1 MFPADDNL
9 IHWLSYNKKLFS
21 FARLIISME
30 KSRFSVSTFF
40 FVNGVLYATWTAR
53 LPELQAFFS
62 MSNAELGTLL
72 FVHALG
78 AVVAMPFIGWLALR
92 FSSKTTTRVSG
103 VVFCLFIS
111 LIALSRNLVLVNA
124 LFFIIGL
131 AAGSL
136 DVSMNGQAVYVERK
150 KGKPIMSSF
159 HALFSIGMAFGAG
172 LGALFTKFDISL
184 TTNFMIMAALGII
197 ALIVTSPDL
206 VDADPEEKDVDS
218 KKGGGFVLPTK
229 AILPLAIIAFCC
241 MLGEGSMADW
251 SAIYM
256 TKVVGQSETFGAI
269 AFGAFAVAMTIGRIF
284 GDYVTFKLGKEN
296 LLIWNGIFALAGLIL
311 ALMFTNE
318 WATLIGFFLIGIGLS
333 TVVPIVYGAAGNA
346 VGVEPSVGI
355 AMATTIGYS
364 GFFIGPPVIGYLADE
379 FGLRVGLGFT
389 LLLFAIMMI
398 LITRMKKRVGKN

>member
-1 MFPADDNL
+1 
-9 IHWLSYNKKLFS
+9 
-21 FARLIISME
+21 ME

-53 LPELQAFFS
+53 LPELQVFFG
-62 MSNAELGTLL
+62 MSNAELGSLL

-78 AVVAMPFIGWLALR
+78 AVVAMPFIGWLAMR
-92 FSSKTTTRVSG
+92 FSSKITTTVAG
-103 VVFCLFIS
+103 VAFCLPISFIAMS
-111 LIALSRNLVLVNA
+111 PNLVLANT
-124 LFFIIGL
+124 LFFVIGL

-150 KGKPIMSSF
+150 KGKPIMASF
-159 HALFSIGMAFGAG
+159 HALFSIGMALGAG
-172 LGALFTKFDISL
+172 LGALFTKFNVSL
-184 TTNFMIMAALGII
+184 TTDFVIMSALGVIS
-197 ALIVTSPDL
+197 LVVVSPNL
-206 VDADPEEKDVDS
+206 VDASPNKDANE

-256 TKVVGQSETFGAI
+256 TKVIGQSETFGAI
-269 AFGAFAVAMTIGRIF
+269 AFGTFAVAMTIGRIF
-284 GDYVTFKLGKEN
+284 GDYVTLKLGKEK
-296 LLIWNGIFALAGLIL
+296 LLIWNGVFALTGLTI
-311 ALMFTNE
+311 ALLFPNE
-318 WATLIGFFLIGIGLS
+318 WIALTGFFLVGIGLS
-333 TVVPIVYGAAGNA
+333 TIVPIVYGAAGNA

-389 LLLFAIMMI
+389 LLLFVIMMV
-398 LITRMKKRVGKN
+398 LITRMKKKVETSKVA